1 MASNNIAR
9 LGVVLGLD
17 MAEFKANIDKAIQEN
32 KKFAREIQSDTN
44 RSLTV
49 LNELKNATDDYG
61 KSVGKVTLMEREMA
75 GGRLKFATQDIKD
88 KILAQAAAYD
98 AVVAAAA
105 KQAEIAENAKLVAQQ
120 EQLATK
126 QIQELKFA
134 TEDYGQSLTKVAQI
148 QREVS
153 SGKFSAFSEENKAKL
168 LEQAAAYDRVAAA
181 AKHEAEVVA
190 AAAQVKQQNQSALTE
205 LNNLKNATEDYGKTL
220 TKVQIIE
227 REITSGRLQ
236 GAGADVKA
244 QLLAQAA
251 AYDKVAASAHKAA
264 GGLTAWQKQGLMY
277 QTTDFFTQVAS
288 GQSVMIAALQQGG
301 QLKDQMGGLGNMFKV
316 LTPLVFSTTG
326 AIVAVG
332 AAIGLGAFA
341 AYQGR
346 KEFDAL
352 TNSIILTGNYSK
364 VTVDEFGKMA
374 TTIANTSRASIGD
387 AKDILNSM
395 IGSGQFTNKTFDTVS
410 KTIQR
415 FSELSGLSSKEAAAK
430 LIPMLDGTAASAKK
444 LNDQYNFLTLEQYKH
459 IEALERQ
466 GRLQE
471 SIVYTTGLLNQSMTS
486 TKTELGYIDQALDSG
501 KKMWSS
507 WWNAAMNWGKPETL
521 QDQLQ
526 GVQKLINEMGSKPIP
541 VMPGMEKMDTVG
553 KEWERQ
559 MQVLLDRKSAIEE
572 TMRLASKKK
581 DLNGQKE
588 AINDEAKSGGI
599 NARLALDQQLEKA
612 KRDLKYANLLDIAND
627 ELKIIYESAHKQ
639 EDLYAQYLADIEGKD
654 RVHAGARKSLYLV
667 EMQKEMV
674 EREQKLDDYYQKEK
688 NKDID
693 AAQAERFARQKIADE
708 EYLKKV
714 EQMNKTSEFYFVAE
728 NASKLQKENL
738 QDQIKMVGMT
748 EEQINLAKIENEY
761 EKERLDIQRQYSDNQ
776 EAIAGFTAQAQAK
789 RNRALENAKLNQQLK
804 DTKFYDA
811 EKKSADI
818 EKDKLET
825 QISMVGMTEK
835 QVKLAELNY
844 QYEKEIKDIKANYVE
859 DPKVMADMLAKAK
872 LKKEDLAI
880 NIQLADQLVNMK
892 EVNDTVWKDMT
903 DALDEFVKTGSLN
916 FSKLAQSIIQDLI
929 KIQLK
934 KQALSLWEMAK
945 GVNGVFGSIMSLFGG
960 GSSTIPLQP
969 GGGYADGGD
978 PPVGK
983 VSMVGERGPELF
995 VPKTAGT
1002 IIPNNMLQGNSGQTI
1017 NYNGPYIASM
1027 SAIDTQ
1033 SGVQFLA
1040 KNKQAVWATYQ
1051 SANRG
1056 IPMSR

>member
-44 RSLTV
+44 KSLV
-49 LNELKNATDDYG
+49 ILNELTNATNDYG
-61 KSVGKVTLMEREMA
+61 KSINKVTLMEREMA
-75 GGRLKFATQDIKD
+75 GGRLKFATQDVKD

-105 KQAEIAENAKLVAQQ
+105 KQAEIAETAKMVAQQ

-134 TEDYGQSLTKVAQI
+134 TEDYGQTLTKVAQI

-153 SGKFSAFSEENKAKL
+153 SGRFSAFSDENKAQL
-168 LEQAAAYDRVAAA
+168 LAQAAAYDKVAAA

-190 AAAQVKQQNQSALTE
+190 AAAQAKQQNQSALTE
-205 LNNLKNATEDYGKTL
+205 LQNLKNATDDYGKTL

-277 QTTDFFTQVAS
+277 QSTDFFTQIAS
-288 GQSVMIAALQQGG
+288 GQSVMIAAIQQGG
-301 QLKDQMGGLGNMFKV
+301 QLKDQMGGLGNMFRV
-316 LTPLVFSTTG
+316 LTPIVFSTTG
-326 AIVAVG
+326 AMIAAG
-332 AAIGLGAFA
+332 AGIGLAALA

-364 VTVDEFGKMA
+364 VTVDDFGKMA
-374 TTIANTSRASIGD
+374 TTISNTSRASIGD
-387 AKDILNSM
+387 AKDILNAM
-395 IGSGQFTNKTFDTVS
+395 IGSGQFTNKTFDSVS

-430 LIPMLDGTAASAKK
+430 LIPMLDGTASSAKK

-471 SIVYTTGLLNQSMTS
+471 SIVYTTNLLNQSMTG
-486 TKTELGYIDQALDSG
+486 TKNELGYIDQALDAS
-501 KKMWSS
+501 KKMWSG

-521 QDQLQ
+521 QDQLKD
-526 GVQKLINEMGSKPIP
+526 VEKLIKEMPLKPIP

-559 MQVLLDRKSAIEE
+559 MQVLLDRKASIEE
-572 TMRLASKKK
+572 TMRLASRKKSIT
-581 DLNGQKE
+581 GEKE
-588 AINDEAKSGGI
+588 AIDDRVKGGGLS
-599 NARLALDQQLEKA
+599 AELSFVEQSEKA
-612 KRDLKYANLLDIAND
+612 KRDLKYAMLMEIAD
-627 ELKIIYESAHKQ
+627 EETKIIYESAQRQ
-639 EDLYAQYLADIEGKD
+639 EDLHAKYLANISGKNK
-654 RVHAGARKSLYLV
+654 VFAGIQTKTYLA

-674 EREQKLDDYYQKEK
+674 EREQKLDDYYQKQV
-688 NKDID
+688 NKAVD

-708 EYLKKV
+708 ENLKKV
-714 EQMNKTSEFYFVAE
+714 EQMNKTSEFYFLAE

-748 EEQINLAKIENEY
+748 EEQVNLAKIENEY
-761 EKERLDIQRQYSDNQ
+761 EKERLDIQRQYSDNEQ
-776 EAIAGFTAQAQAK
+776 AILGFTLQAQAK
-789 RNRALENAKLNQQLK
+789 RDRALENANLNQQLK
-804 DTKFYDA
+804 DTKFYDVA
-811 EKKSADI
+811 KKSADM

-825 QISMVGMTEK
+825 QISMVGMSEK
-835 QVKLAELNY
+835 QVRLAELNY
-844 QYEKEIKDIKANYVE
+844 QYEKEIKDIKANYSSNPVE
-859 DPKVMADMLAKAK
+859 LADMLAKAQA
-872 LKKEDLAI
+872 KKDDLAL
-880 NIQLADQLVNMK
+880 NIELADSLKNLQA
-892 EVNDTVWKDMT
+892 VNDIVWSNMT
-903 DALDEFVKTGSLN
+903 DALDNFVNAGGKSFEDFIRN
-916 FSKLAQSIIQDLI
+916 AI
-929 KIQLK
+929 KQMMMFHA
-934 KQALSLWEMAK
+934 KQQMLQ
-945 GVNGVFGSIMSLFGG
+945 LFGLG
-960 GSSTIPLQP
+960 KLLFAGAGIGSVGTAATMAP
-969 GGGYADGGD
+969 GGGYFADGGE
-978 PPVGK
+978 PPVNQ

-1002 IIPNNMLQGNSGQTI
+1002 IIPNHMLGNNDTGPTI
-1017 NYNGPYIASM
+1017 NYNGPYIANM

-1033 SGVQFLA
+1033 SGVAFLA

-1051 SANRG
+1051 SANRSV
-1056 IPMSR
+1056 PMSR